1 MNPASTPSPR
11 PPSCTDVGPQR
22 APWHER
28 SSSAPAQDQDGR
40 RIGEFEPASA
50 PSLVKNHRY
59 EPFIMVYIICIYTY
73 NHMYIYIYTYN
84 HIYIY
89 NTAYPQLLHVQKI
102 HIERTTAASICISQ
116 LPELGSMVNVSLAS
130 WMKKAKPETKP
141 TVMGICYIYNIC
153 IYIYIIYIY
162 ILYVYI
168 YDCVYIY
175 VNTITY
181 KWLTTVVIH
190 Q

>member
-1 MNPASTPSPR
+1 
-11 PPSCTDVGPQR
+11 
-22 APWHER
+22 
-28 SSSAPAQDQDGR
+28 
-40 RIGEFEPASA
+40 
-50 PSLVKNHRY
+50 
-59 EPFIMVYIICIYTY
+59 
-73 NHMYIYIYTYN
+73 
-84 HIYIY
+84 
-89 NTAYPQLLHVQKI
+89 
-102 HIERTTAASICISQ
+102 
-116 LPELGSMVNVSLAS
+116 MVNVSLAS

-141 TVMGICYIYNIC
+141 TVMGICYIYI
-153 IYIYIIYIY
+153 IYMYIYYIYIY

>member
-1 MNPASTPSPR
+1 
-11 PPSCTDVGPQR
+11 
-22 APWHER
+22 
-28 SSSAPAQDQDGR
+28 
-40 RIGEFEPASA
+40 
-50 PSLVKNHRY
+50 
-59 EPFIMVYIICIYTY
+59 
-73 NHMYIYIYTYN
+73 MYIYI
-84 HIYIY
+84 HIIIYIY

-153 IYIYIIYIY
+153 IYILYIY

-168 YDCVYIY
+168 
-175 VNTITY
+175 
-181 KWLTTVVIH
+181 
-190 Q
+190 